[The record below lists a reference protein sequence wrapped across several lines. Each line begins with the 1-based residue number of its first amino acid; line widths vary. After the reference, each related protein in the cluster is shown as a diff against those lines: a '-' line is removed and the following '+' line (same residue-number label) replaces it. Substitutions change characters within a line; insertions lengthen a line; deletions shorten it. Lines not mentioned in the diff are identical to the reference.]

1 MATASPSNS
10 SPGVAVEFQQV
21 EKRYGGLL
29 ALRDVA
35 LAFGAG
41 ECVALV
47 GPNGSGKTTLLR
59 IAALLARP
67 TAGRVRFSGK
77 GIAASQTGSEDT
89 IAIKRR
95 IGLVAHQTL
104 LYDEL
109 TAEENLVLFARL
121 HGLDHPQER
130 ASSAL
135 GPAGLARRSKDPVRI
150 FSRGMRQRLA
160 IARALLHGPGL
171 LLLDEPSTGLDSGGQ
186 QWMAEILSALRKDG
200 CTIVMSTH
208 GRADAHSLVTRAVRL
223 VAGRVRE
230 DSGPGGDPRPVMAAA
245 LAAAEEN

>member
-1 MATASPSNS
+1 M
-10 SPGVAVEFQQV
+10 
-21 EKRYGGLL
+21 

-35 LAFGAG
+35 LRFGAG

-67 TAGRVRFSGK
+67 TAGQVRFSGE
-77 GIAASQTGSEDT
+77 GIAASDGDEDR

-95 IGLVAHQTL
+95 IGLVAHQTQ

-109 TAEENLVLFARL
+109 SAEENLVLFARL
-121 HGLDHPQER
+121 HGLDHPEER

-135 GPAGLARRSKDPVRI
+135 GPAGLSKRAKDTVRI

-171 LLLDEPSTGLDSGGQ
+171 LLLDEPATGLDAGGQ
-186 QWMAEILSALRKDG
+186 QWMTQILSALRKRG

-208 GRADAHSLVTRAVRL
+208 GRADAHELVTRAVRL